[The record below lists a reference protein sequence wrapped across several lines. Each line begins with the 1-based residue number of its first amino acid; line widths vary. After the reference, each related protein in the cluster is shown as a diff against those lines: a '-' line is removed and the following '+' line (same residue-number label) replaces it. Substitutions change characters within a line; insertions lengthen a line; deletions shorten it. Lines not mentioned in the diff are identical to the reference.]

1 MPAAPRM
8 RASAAAARLT
18 AMVVRDFDC
27 EHCPCDGGTG
37 TEVSSDES
45 CDEVEEVGVG
55 ASHGVLLVVKEGG
68 NSAEGIL

>member
-1 MPAAPRM
+1 M
-8 RASAAAARLT
+8 RASAAVARLRLT

-27 EHCPCDGGTG
+27 ELCPCDGGTG

-45 CDEVEEVGVG
+45 CDETEEAGVG

-68 NSAEGIL
+68 TSAEGVL

>member
-1 MPAAPRM
+1 
-8 RASAAAARLT
+8 
-18 AMVVRDFDC
+18 MVVRDFDC

-45 CDEVEEVGVG
+45 CDETEEAGVG

-68 NSAEGIL
+68 TSAEGVL